1 MSETFVC
8 KDCEIEQDKAREVKT
23 RYPTRICI
31 DCWGFRTST
40 GKQEQKAKRVEEVSR
55 GTSEVAA

>member
-8 KDCEIEQDKAREVKT
+8 KDCEIEQTKDREVKT

-31 DCWGFRTST
+31 DCWGHRTSA
-40 GKQEQKAKRVEEVSR
+40 GKAEQKAKRELTPR

>member
-23 RYPTRICI
+23 RYPTKICI
-31 DCWGFRTST
+31 DCWGHRTST
-40 GKQEQKAKRVEEVSR
+40 GKADQKAKRVEEPR
-55 GTSEVAA
+55 GTSEAAA